1 MTARRTAAL
10 CLLLLGLGA
19 STSWPAEDIRSTVG
33 ESIYLRGVLG
43 SNAPLEGTRGD
54 GSARTEGAAVAC
66 VKCHRRSGLGMKE
79 GPVLIPPITGQF
91 LFHSLHAKSAEVQLP
106 YVENARANREG
117 YTEAT
122 LARVIRQGVD
132 SDGKT
137 LASLMP
143 RFDLSDADMTA
154 LIAYLRTL
162 DRSDIPGVTDK
173 VLHFATI
180 ITPDADPVKRRGMLD
195 VMEHYFADKNTF
207 PFPPSPPMRSSGHTL
222 YSKSMYMA
230 QRRWQLHVWQLT
242 GPAATW
248 EKQLQHD
255 FAAEPVMA
263 AISGL
268 GGSNWAPVHQFCER
282 ARLPCLFPNAE
293 VPVVADQDFYSLYFS
308 RGVLLEADLIADRI
322 RTPADGHTVTSVL
335 QIYRTGDSG
344 EAAARVLAAALKPHG
359 ISVRS
364 QALAARSDD
373 SRLTDAL
380 RSGTAADTLV
390 LWLRPADIA
399 ALGEAPATTGTVY
412 VSGLMGG
419 LEHTPLPAGWRS
431 RSWIAYPFDLP
442 DRSRVRVSL
451 PLQWFTIRHI
461 PVVAEQVQLDTY
473 LACGV
478 LAESVGHMAD
488 VFVPEYLVERA
499 EEMLERRLMTGAYP
513 RLTLSE
519 GERFAS
525 KGGYMVQFAGSAGTQ
540 MIADRDWTVPN

>member
-1 MTARRTAAL
+1 MNAWRAAACCLVWNLTTASWAAGDL
-10 CLLLLGLGA
+10 RA
-19 STSWPAEDIRSTVG
+19 AG
-33 ESIYLRGVLG
+33 EAIYLRGLLG
-43 SNAPLEGTRGD
+43 SGAPLEATRGD
-54 GSARTEGAAVAC
+54 GSASTPGVAAAC

-91 LFHSLHAKSAEVQLP
+91 LFHSQHAKSDEAQLP
-106 YVENARANREG
+106 YVENARNNRKE
-117 YTEAT
+117 YTDAT
-122 LARVIRQGVD
+122 LARVIRQGID

-137 LASLMP
+137 LGYLMP
-143 RFDLSDADMTA
+143 RFDLSDADMSA
-154 LIAYLRTL
+154 LIAYLRSL
-162 DRSDIPGVTDK
+162 ERSNIPGVTDK

-180 ITPDADPVKRRGMLD
+180 ITPDADPVKRAGMLD

-230 QRRWQLHVWQLT
+230 NRRWQLHVWQLT

-248 EKQLQHD
+248 TKQLEHD

-263 AISGL
+263 AVSGL
-268 GGSNWAPVHQFCER
+268 GGNNWAPVHQFCER
-282 ARLPCLFPNAE
+282 AHLPCLFPNAE
-293 VPVVADQDFYSLYFS
+293 VPVVADQDFYTLYLS

-322 RTPADGHTVTSVL
+322 RAPTDGHPPRSVL
-335 QIYRTGDSG
+335 QIYRLGDSG
-344 EAAARVLAAALKPHG
+344 EAAARALAAALKPVG
-359 ISVRS
+359 VSVRS
-364 QALAARSDD
+364 QALAAGSGD
-373 SRLTDAL
+373 SGLAAAL
-380 RSGTAADTLV
+380 RGGPAVDALV

-399 ALGEAPATTGTVY
+399 ALGEVPTATSTVY

-419 LEHTPLPAGWRS
+419 QEHTPLPAGWRS

-451 PLQWFTIRHI
+451 ALEWFTIRRI
-461 PVVAEQVQLDTY
+461 PLVAEQVQLDTY

-525 KGGYMVQFAGSAGTQ
+525 KGGYMVRFADSAGTQ